1 MRMKDMPDPWRHD
14 PLRVDGAARRGAR
27 SPVRPP
33 KLRPLPQHPLLC
45 RLDGESR
52 ALVGA
57 HLRPAEHRRGAR
69 LMTAGAPIHVV
80 HFVTD
85 GLVAIIGRAKDGGS
99 AESGL
104 VGPGGFVGVS
114 AVLGAHSSSLRDAVA
129 LTAARSLTLEIAA
142 LEHIVALFPEVRREM
157 MTYVNA
163 RIDQTTQLCVCAAL
177 HSVEQRLARWLLDAA
192 ALRGSRPLNVTH
204 AQLGDLLGVR
214 RASVTAGLHL
224 LEGEQ
229 AVRCRRGQVEIRDL
243 DRLAKASCGCHQP
256 LAGGR
261 RTEQPASKTKGAA
274 AQPVLSSA
282 SSIDSPRD

>member
-1 MRMKDMPDPWRHD
+1 MRMKDLPDPRRRG
-14 PLRVDGAARRGAR
+14 PLPVDGAAPSPAR
-27 SPVRPP
+27 APKARPA
-33 KLRPLPQHPLLC
+33 PQHALLA

-57 HLRPAEHRRGAR
+57 HLRPAEHRRGAQ
-69 LMTAGAPIHVV
+69 LMTAGAPVHVV

-85 GLVAIIGRAKDGGS
+85 GLVAIMGRARDRGS
-99 AESGL
+99 AETGL

-129 LTAARSLTLEIAA
+129 LTTARSLTLEVAA
-142 LEHIVALFPEVRREM
+142 LEHIMALFPEVRREM

-192 ALRGSRPLNVTH
+192 ALRGPRPLNVTH

-214 RASVTAGLHL
+214 RASVTAGLHI

-243 DRLAKASCGCHQP
+243 DRLANASCGCHQP

-261 RTEQPASKTKGAA
+261 RPASRTANGAA
-274 AQPVLSSA
+274 AHPALSRSRV
-282 SSIDSPRD
+282 SSIESPRD